1 MKDAVQR
8 AWTWPNYPT
17 DGKVLIMVLEI
28 VDIFKEF
35 IQIMEDRAEF
45 VK

>member
-17 DGKVLIMVLEI
+17 DGKMRMVLEI
-28 VDIFKEF
+28 EDIFKEY
-35 IQIMEDRAEF
+35 IQIIEDRAEF